1 MAAIAEGTAELVNFV
16 AAELQKLPPILKYE
30 AEPKPEPELNLN
42 KRSFTVDMRDGV
54 YYVENCDWLMD
65 IMNTIDPD
73 DYESLQYFE
82 RILRQTG
89 IIEAL
94 ENAGAGEGDTVNVL
108 DIEFDFVV

>member
-1 MAAIAEGTAELVNFV
+1 
-16 AAELQKLPPILKYE
+16 
-30 AEPKPEPELNLN
+30 
-42 KRSFTVDMRDGV
+42 
-54 YYVENCDWLMD
+54 MD

-82 RILRQTG
+82 RVLRQTG

-94 ENAGAGEGDTVNVL
+94 EKAGAGEGDTVNVL